1 MAALTGYD
9 GQLGDYPGYGTGISP
24 PHNDEDCRTMVK
36 KIVTLGAMCVL
47 LQACAWVE
55 LTPAG
60 EKTRVLSAAEVT
72 HCKRLGTT
80 TASVKAEVAGIG
92 RAPERVQEELESLA
106 RNSAAADLKGDTI
119 VPIGKPKDGKQVFEV
134 YRCVQ

>member
-1 MAALTGYD
+1 
-9 GQLGDYPGYGTGISP
+9 
-24 PHNDEDCRTMVK
+24 MVK

-60 EKTRVLSAAEVT
+60 EKTRVLSAAEVA

-80 TASVKAEVAGIG
+80 TASVKAEVAGIE

-106 RNSAAADLKGDTI
+106 RNSAAADLKGDTV